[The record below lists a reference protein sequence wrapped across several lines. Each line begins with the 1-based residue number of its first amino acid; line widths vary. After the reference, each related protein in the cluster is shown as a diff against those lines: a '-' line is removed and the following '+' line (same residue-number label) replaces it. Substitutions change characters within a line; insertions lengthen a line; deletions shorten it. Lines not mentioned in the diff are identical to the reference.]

1 MKNIIKFI
9 TIVAMG
15 LIVNSCYYDVLIENE
30 YIPVDDANAPEV
42 SYEMDIIPLWNQ
54 CVGCHDGTTPPN
66 LTANVSYNELLNG
79 YVVPEDSDSSILYK
93 SLLGIDGIE
102 LMPPDA
108 MWPDEKI
115 TLVRNWI
122 NQGALNN

>member
-1 MKNIIKFI
+1 
-9 TIVAMG
+9 MG
-15 LIVNSCYYDVLIENE
+15 LIVNSCYYDVLIEDE
-30 YIPVDDANAPEV
+30 YIPFDDDNAPEV
-42 SYEMDIIPLWNQ
+42 SYELDIIPLWDE
-54 CVGCHDGTTPPN
+54 CVGCHNGTVPPN
-66 LTANVSYNELLNG
+66 LMDDVSYSELLNG
-79 YVVPEDSDSSILYK
+79 YVVPEDADSSILYK

-108 MWPDEKI
+108 MWPDDKI